1 MGRGRLGVLGAAAL
15 AVAAVGC
22 GSGSDGSSSAKTHDT
37 PAAAVDLHGKHI
49 KLSTSDAAKGE
60 RRVKLKVVSAPDRS
74 TIALV
79 PVYINGVG
87 PFAFAVDTGASK
99 SLVDLR
105 VVHQLGLKTLGS
117 AGRVRG
123 VAGTATGEKV
133 RISRWR
139 AGSVGLPGV
148 TIASLHL
155 TRPDGKGLDGLL
167 GSDVLSRYGKIALD
181 YDHDVLLLD
190 PKVK

>member
-1 MGRGRLGVLGAAAL
+1 LGAAAL
-15 AVAAVGC
+15 AFAAAGC
-22 GSGSDGSSSAKTHDT
+22 GSGSDGSSSAGAHDT
-37 PAAAVDLHGKHI
+37 TAAAVNLHGKHV
-49 KLSTSDAAKGE
+49 KLSTKDTAKGE
-60 RRVKLKVVSAPDRS
+60 RRVKLKVVTAPDRS

-105 VVHQLGLKTLGS
+105 VVRQLGIKTLGS

-123 VAGTATGEKV
+123 VAGTATGQRV

-190 PKVK
+190 PKVR